1 MENCSRL
8 LDESFKRAQRRLDKS
23 LITNREIAARV
34 ASVVN
39 CPSNRAGARLLM
51 ACMLAKVH
59 RPKVDVRKPYW
70 KIGSKDCFSGRSY
83 DEQFI
88 GEFITKHNLPCN
100 STTAFLTPT
109 LRNMDQ
115 TLTTEVVLV
124 GRPANMYKDA
134 LHILDDVQRGRVS
147 AQDVL
152 DESIRLL
159 LIERDARKA
168 RLKILLSGV
177 RSACNALPLSSED
190 TVNLI
195 EQHLRCKG
203 SSRLPVLIVAAAYEA
218 AKARLGER
226 VLHLAAHNAA
236 DEQTGAVG
244 DVQVTLIGDDKVV
257 TSYEMKNK
265 AVVKGDIDRALQ
277 KLAAQGQHVQN
288 YIFITTETVS
298 DEVREYARSKY
309 DETGG
314 VEIAILDC
322 IGFLRHFLH
331 LFHRLRKDFLDQYQ
345 RLVLQEPDSAVSQAL
360 KEAFLALR
368 QAAESAD

>member
-1 MENCSRL
+1 MENCSPL
-8 LDESFKRAQRRLDKS
+8 LEASLKRAQKNLGHAFIHDE
-23 LITNREIAARV
+23 EIAARV
-34 ASVVN
+34 VSVVN
-39 CPSNRAGARLLM
+39 CPSNRAGVRLLM
-51 ACMLAKVH
+51 SYMLAKVH
-59 RPKVDVRKPYW
+59 RPEVDPRKPDT

-88 GEFITKHNLPCN
+88 SDFITRHNLPCN

-115 TLTTEVVLV
+115 TLTTKVVLV
-124 GRPANMYKDA
+124 GRPAAMYQDA
-134 LHILDDVQRGRVS
+134 LRLLDDVRARRVS

-159 LIERDARKA
+159 LLERDARKV
-168 RLKILLSGV
+168 RLKTLLSGV
-177 RSACNALPLSSED
+177 GRVASALPLSSED

-203 SSRLPVLIVAAAYEA
+203 SSRLPVLVVAAAYEA
-218 AKARLGER
+218 AKTKLGER
-226 VLHLAAHNAA
+226 VLNLTAHNAA

-244 DVQVTLIGDDKVV
+244 DVQITLLGEDKVV

-265 AVVKGDIDRALQ
+265 AVLHGDIDRALQ
-277 KLAAQGQHVQN
+277 KIAGQGQHVQN
-288 YIFITTETVS
+288 YIFITTEVAS
-298 DEVREYARSKY
+298 DEVRDYARSKY
-309 DETGG
+309 DDTGG

-345 RLVLQEPDSAVSQAL
+345 VLVLREPDSAVSQAL

>member
-1 MENCSRL
+1 MENWSPL
-8 LDESFKRAQRRLDKS
+8 LEASLARAQKNLGRSFIQD
-23 LITNREIAARV
+23 EDVAARV

-39 CPSNRAGARLLM
+39 CPSNRAGVRLLM

-59 RPKVDVRKPYW
+59 RPEIDPRKPYT

-83 DEQFI
+83 DERFI
-88 GEFITKHNLPCN
+88 GDFITKHNLPCN

-115 TLTTEVVLV
+115 TLTTRVVLV
-124 GRPANMYKDA
+124 GRPEAMYQDV
-134 LHILDDVQRGRVS
+134 LRLLDDVHRGRVL
-147 AQDVL
+147 AKDVL

-159 LIERDARKA
+159 LLERDARQT
-168 RLKILLSGV
+168 RLKTLLSGV
-177 RSACNALPLSSED
+177 GRAANALPLSSED

-218 AKARLGER
+218 AKTRLGER
-226 VLHLAAHNAA
+226 VLNLTAHNAA

-244 DVQVTLIGDDKVV
+244 DVQITLLGEDMVV

-265 AVVKGDIDRALQ
+265 AVQEGDIDRALQ
-277 KLAAQGQHVQN
+277 KIAAQGRHVQN
-288 YIFITTETVS
+288 YIFITTEAIT
-298 DEVREYARSKY
+298 DEVRDYARSKY
-309 DETGG
+309 GETGG

-345 RLVLQEPDSAVSQAL
+345 VLVLREPDSAVSQAL

-368 QAAESAD
+368 RAAESAD

>member
-1 MENCSRL
+1 MENCSPL
-8 LDESFKRAQRRLDKS
+8 LEASLKRAQKNLGHSFIHDEEIEAR
-23 LITNREIAARV
+23 IIAA
-34 ASVVN
+34 VN
-39 CPSNRAGARLLM
+39 CPGNRAGVRLLM

-59 RPKVDVRKPYW
+59 RPEIDPRKPYT
-70 KIGSKDCFSGRSY
+70 KIGGKDCFSGRSY

-88 GEFITKHNLPCN
+88 GDFITKHNLPCN

-115 TLTTEVVLV
+115 TLTTKVVLV
-124 GRPANMYKDA
+124 GRPMAMYQSA
-134 LHILDDVQRGRVS
+134 LQLLDDVRAGRVS

-152 DESIRLL
+152 NECIRLL
-159 LIERDARKA
+159 LLDRDARKS
-168 RLKILLSGV
+168 RLKTLLSGV
-177 RSACNALPLSSED
+177 GRVADALPLSSED

-195 EQHLRCKG
+195 EQHLRCKS
-203 SSRLPVLIVAAAYEA
+203 SSRLLVLIVAAAYEA
-218 AKARLGER
+218 VKTRLGEHA
-226 VLHLAAHNAA
+226 LNLTGHNAA

-244 DVQVTLIGDDKVV
+244 DVQITILGDDKVV

-265 AVVKGDIDRALQ
+265 AVQQGDIDRALQ
-277 KLAAQGQHVQN
+277 KIAAHGRHVQN
-288 YIFITTETVS
+288 YIFVTTESVT
-298 DEVREYARSKY
+298 DDVREYARSKY

-345 RLVLQEPDSAVSQAL
+345 TLVLHEPDSAVSQGL
-360 KEAFLALR
+360 IEAFLALR

>member
-1 MENCSRL
+1 MENCSTL
-8 LDESFKRAQRRLDKS
+8 LEAALKRAQAHPGQSFVVDGKV
-23 LITNREIAARV
+23 AGRV
-34 ASVVN
+34 LSVVS
-39 CPSNRAGARLLM
+39 CPGNRAGARLLM
-51 ACMLAKVH
+51 SCALAKVH
-59 RPKVDVRKPYW
+59 RPDIDPRKPYT
-70 KIGSKDCFSGRSY
+70 KIGGKDCFSGRSY

-88 GEFITKHNLPCN
+88 GDFITRHNLPCN

-115 TLTTEVVLV
+115 TLTTKVVLV
-124 GRPANMYKDA
+124 GRPMAMYQSA
-134 LHILDDVQRGRVS
+134 LLLLDDIRSGRVS

-152 DESIRLL
+152 NECIRLL
-159 LIERDARKA
+159 LLDREARKA
-168 RLKILLSGV
+168 RLETLLSGV
-177 RSACNALPLSSED
+177 GRTADALPLSSED

-203 SSRLPVLIVAAAYEA
+203 SSRLLVLIVAAAYEA

-226 VLHLAAHNAA
+226 VLNLTAHNAA

-244 DVQVTLIGDDKVV
+244 DVQITVLGDDKVV

-265 AVVKGDIDRALQ
+265 AVQRGDIDRALQ
-277 KLAAQGQHVQN
+277 KIAAQGRHVQN
-288 YIFITTETVS
+288 FIFITTDPVAE
-298 DEVREYARSKY
+298 DIREYARTKY

-345 RLVLQEPDSAVSQAL
+345 ILVLREPDSAVSQGL

-368 QAAESAD
+368 QAAEAAD